1 VAEKDH
7 LEVRMGVLGLPIDR
21 DNNDYFCMKFGT
33 HTLYHVKNTD

>member
-21 DNNDYFCMKFGT
+21 DNFLIPGEMIIFA
-33 HTLYHVKNTD
+33 